1 MKSAR
6 EPSSTYSSSNRV
18 GGTFNSA
25 YSSVLDGNGSGSPAV
40 ELERARIKIRKLE
53 KEVSII
59 MYSVHYVC
67 SWYFWSDKIFGE

>member
-1 MKSAR
+1 M
-6 EPSSTYSSSNRV
+6 
-18 GGTFNSA
+18 GGAFNSA

-59 MYSVHYVC
+59 MYSIHPLYVY

>member
-1 MKSAR
+1 M
-6 EPSSTYSSSNRV
+6 
-18 GGTFNSA
+18 
-25 YSSVLDGNGSGSPAV
+25 LDGNGSGSPAV

-59 MYSVHYVC
+59 MYSIHLLYVY